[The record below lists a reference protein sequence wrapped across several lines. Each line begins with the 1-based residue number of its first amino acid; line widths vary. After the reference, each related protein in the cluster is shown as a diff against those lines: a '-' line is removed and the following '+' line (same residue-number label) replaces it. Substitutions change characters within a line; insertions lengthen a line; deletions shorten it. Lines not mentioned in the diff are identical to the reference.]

1 MRSTGFWALIGVAAT
16 LSCARSRPPEAA
28 VKANEEPLVAQILTS
43 FVVQACPDARKMN
56 SRAAETALRQLI
68 SPCDKVPGGDAH
80 FSATLMP
87 GGRIALGPGS
97 GESTE
102 GVVPVCVLKHTLTH
116 PVALERPCTFDVR
129 LEASQTARP
138 SRRIE
143 RSTAN

>member
-1 MRSTGFWALIGVAAT
+1 LIGVAAT
-16 LSCARSRPPEAA
+16 VSCARSRPPEAA
-28 VKANEEPLVAQILTS
+28 VKANDEPLVAQLLTS

-68 SPCDKVPGGDAH
+68 SPCDKVPGDAH

-102 GVVPVCVLKHTLTH
+102 GTVPICVLKHTLTH

-129 LEASQTARP
+129 LEASHMPRP
-138 SRRIE
+138 SRRVE
-143 RSTAN
+143 RSSAN

>member
-1 MRSTGFWALIGVAAT
+1 LRCTGLWALVGVVAT
-16 LSCARSRPPEAA
+16 VSCARSKPPETA
-28 VKANEEPLVAQILTS
+28 VKPTAEPLVAQLLTS

-87 GGRIALGPGS
+87 GGRIELGSSS
-97 GESTE
+97 GDANDGT
-102 GVVPVCVLKHTLTH
+102 VPICVLKHTLTH

-129 LEASQTARP
+129 LEASHMPRP
-138 SRRIE
+138 SRKLE
-143 RSTAN
+143 RSSAN